1 MRFMRH
7 SQRQSR
13 RIRLDAA
20 AWPIPALV
28 DRVLDMYVDWRET
41 TNSVANTYRWWCL
54 APAVEEA
61 ARFAA
66 YLAALD
72 QEQTAA
78 GVYAES
84 ITELERWLWGSDP
97 ARGSGPRAALA

>member
-1 MRFMRH
+1 M
-7 SQRQSR
+7 
-13 RIRLDAA
+13 LAA
-20 AWPIPALV
+20 YAE
-28 DRVLDMYVDWRET
+28 WRET
-41 TNSVANTYRWWCL
+41 TDAVAHTYGRWCV

-61 ARFAA
+61 ATFAA

-84 ITELERWLWGSDP
+84 IGELE
-97 ARGSGPRAALA
+97 